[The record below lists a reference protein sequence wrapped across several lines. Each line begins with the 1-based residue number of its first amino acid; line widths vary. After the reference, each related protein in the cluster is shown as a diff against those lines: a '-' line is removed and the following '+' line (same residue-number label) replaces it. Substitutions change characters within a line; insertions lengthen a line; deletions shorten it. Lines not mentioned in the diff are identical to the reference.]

1 MRVRG
6 GGGVDGENRNRDH
19 RVERDEQHFRAE
31 INEGR
36 ARV

>member
-6 GGGVDGENRNRDH
+6 GGGVDSENRNTDH
-19 RVERDEQHFRAE
+19 MVERDKQHFRAE

-36 ARV
+36 ARI

>member
-6 GGGVDGENRNRDH
+6 GGGVDGENRNTDH
-19 RVERDEQHFRAE
+19 TVERDKQHFRAE